1 MWFKDQKSGY
11 GDSYKPFYENY
22 FQFMKT
28 IKEEHRRIVNIL
40 SFSLIP
46 LAGFATDIYLPS
58 LPSMT
63 ISLHASASQIQLT
76 LLLFMASAGVSQ
88 LFVGSLLDSFGRY
101 RLSNSALFIFSIA
114 SFLIGLFPDLHV
126 LYLMRIVQ
134 GVAASFVLVARRAYF
149 MDTYSGDQLKRY
161 TSLFSII
168 WATAP
173 IIAPFLGGYLQKAFG
188 WQSSFYMLGILPL
201 VILVLTIKYG
211 GESAKDLQPLRVKP
225 LLGVYSSLLTTK
237 DFALA
242 LVILGLNYGMVLLFG
257 MASPFIIEHQW
268 HQTPVVTGYCALV
281 SGVAMMAG
289 GIISRSMLRI
299 PLEKKLPIA
308 LGIQLTSGA
317 FAIIISMSGL
327 TNIYVMMSFV
337 ILQHGVAGF
346 VFNNLFAY
354 SLGRFSRN
362 AGIVAGMTGGASY
375 IISSFSSYGT
385 ASFFAV
391 TNQTMLALGYLF
403 LNLCVVITY
412 SFFRK
417 EEMATVKKL
426 RYGLS

>member
-1 MWFKDQKSGY
+1 MT

-63 ISLHASASQIQLT
+63 ISLHASASQIQLS

-308 LGIQLTSGA
+308 LGVQLTSGA

-327 TNIYVMMSFV
+327 TNIYMMMSFV

-417 EEMATVKKL
+417 EEMATVQKL
-426 RYGLS
+426 RYGLN

>member
-1 MWFKDQKSGY
+1 M
-11 GDSYKPFYENY
+11 E
-22 FQFMKT
+22 T

-63 ISLHASASQIQLT
+63 VSLHASPSQIQLS

-101 RLSNSALFIFSIA
+101 KLSNGALLIFSIA
-114 SFLIGLFPDLHV
+114 SFFIGWFPNLHV

-134 GVAASFVLVARRAYF
+134 GVSAAFVLVARRAYF

-173 IIAPFLGGYLQKAFG
+173 IVAPFLGGYLQKAFG
-188 WQSSFYMLGILPL
+188 WQSSFYLLGTLPL
-201 VILVLTIKYG
+201 VILVLTLRYG
-211 GESAKDLQPLRVKP
+211 GESARDLQPLRLKP
-225 LLGVYSSLLTTK
+225 LLGVYGSILKTK
-237 DFALA
+237 DFALG

-268 HQTPVVTGYCALV
+268 HQTPVVTGYCALL
-281 SGVAMMAG
+281 SGVAMMMG
-289 GIISRSMLRI
+289 GIISRSMLRV

-308 LGIQLTSGA
+308 LAIQLASGA
-317 FAIIISMSGL
+317 FAITVSMLGL
-327 TNIYVMMSFV
+327 ASIYVMMSFV
-337 ILQHGVAGF
+337 MLQHGVAGF

-362 AGIVAGMTGGASY
+362 AGLVAGITGGASY

-385 ASFFAV
+385 TSFLTV
-391 TNQTMLALGYLF
+391 TNQTLLAVGYLF
-403 LNLCVVITY
+403 LNICIVITY
-412 SFFRK
+412 SLFRK
-417 EEMATVKKL
+417 EEMAT
-426 RYGLS
+426 

>member
-1 MWFKDQKSGY
+1 
-11 GDSYKPFYENY
+11 
-22 FQFMKT
+22 MKT
-28 IKEEHRRIVNIL
+28 IREEHRQIVNIL

-63 ISLHASASQIQLT
+63 ISLHASASQIQLS

-101 RLSNSALFIFSIA
+101 KLSNSALFIFSIS
-114 SFLIGLFPDLHV
+114 SFLIGLFPSLHV

-134 GVAASFVLVARRAYF
+134 GVSAAFVLVARRAYF

-161 TSLFSII
+161 TSMFSII

-188 WQSSFYMLGILPL
+188 WQASFYLLGLLPL
-201 VILVLTIKYG
+201 AILALTLKYG
-211 GESAKDLQPLRVKP
+211 GESAKDLQPLRLKP
-225 LLGVYSSLLTTK
+225 LLTVYSSVLTTK
-237 DFALA
+237 DFALG
-242 LVILGLNYGMVLLFG
+242 LIILGLNYGMVLLFG

-268 HQTPVVTGYCALV
+268 HQTPVITGYCALL
-281 SGVAMMAG
+281 SGVSMMAG
-289 GIISRSMLRI
+289 GIISRSMLKAR
-299 PLEKKLPIA
+299 LEKKLPVA
-308 LGIQLTSGA
+308 LGIQLASGA
-317 FAIIISMSGL
+317 FAIIVSMLGL

-337 ILQHGVAGF
+337 LLQHGVAGF

-354 SLGRFSRN
+354 CLGRFSRN

-385 ASFFAV
+385 ASFLGV
-391 TNQTMLALGYLF
+391 TNQTLLGVAYLF
-403 LNLCVVITY
+403 LNVCVVITY
-412 SFFRK
+412 SLFRK

-426 RYGLS
+426 RYGLN

>member
-1 MWFKDQKSGY
+1 
-11 GDSYKPFYENY
+11 
-22 FQFMKT
+22 MKT
-28 IKEEHRRIVNIL
+28 IREEHRQIVNIL

-63 ISLHASASQIQLT
+63 ISLHASASQIQLS

-101 RLSNSALFIFSIA
+101 KLSNSALFIFSIS
-114 SFLIGLFPDLHV
+114 SFLIGLFPGLHV

-134 GVAASFVLVARRAYF
+134 GVSAAFVLVARRAYF

-161 TSLFSII
+161 TSMFSII

-188 WQSSFYMLGILPL
+188 WQASFYLLGLLPL
-201 VILVLTIKYG
+201 AILALTLKYG
-211 GESAKDLQPLRVKP
+211 GESAKDLQPLRLKP
-225 LLGVYSSLLTTK
+225 LLTVYSSVLTTK
-237 DFALA
+237 DFALG
-242 LVILGLNYGMVLLFG
+242 LIILGLNYGMVLLFG

-268 HQTPVVTGYCALV
+268 HQTPVITGYCALL
-281 SGVAMMAG
+281 SGVSMMAG
-289 GIISRSMLRI
+289 GIISRSMLKAR
-299 PLEKKLPIA
+299 LEKKLPVA
-308 LGIQLTSGA
+308 LGIQLASGA
-317 FAIIISMSGL
+317 FAIIVSMLGL

-337 ILQHGVAGF
+337 LLQHGVAGF

-354 SLGRFSRN
+354 CLGRFSRN

-385 ASFFAV
+385 ASFLGV
-391 TNQTMLALGYLF
+391 TNQTLLGVAYLF
-403 LNLCVVITY
+403 LNVCVVITY
-412 SFFRK
+412 SLFRK

-426 RYGLS
+426 RYGLN

>member
-1 MWFKDQKSGY
+1 
-11 GDSYKPFYENY
+11 
-22 FQFMKT
+22 MKQ

-63 ISLHASASQIQLT
+63 ISLHASASQIQLS
-76 LLLFMASAGVSQ
+76 LLLFMASAGISQ

-101 RLSNSALFIFSIA
+101 KISNSALFIFSAA
-114 SFLIGLFPDLHV
+114 SFMIGLFPGLHV
-126 LYLMRIVQ
+126 LYAMRIVQ
-134 GVAASFVLVARRAYF
+134 GVAAAFVLVARRAYF
-149 MDTYSGDQLKRY
+149 MDTYSGDQLKHY

-173 IIAPFLGGYLQKAFG
+173 IVAPFLGGYLQNAFG
-188 WQSSFYMLGILPL
+188 WRSSFYLLGILPL
-201 VILVLTIKYG
+201 VILILTLIYG
-211 GESAKDLQPLRVKP
+211 GESAKDIQPLRLKP
-225 LLGVYSSLLTTK
+225 LIHIYGSVLTTK
-237 DFALA
+237 DFALG
-242 LVILGLNYGMVLLFG
+242 LVILGLNYGIVLLFG

-268 HQTPVVTGYCALV
+268 HQTPVVMGYCALV

-289 GIISRSMLRI
+289 GIISRSMLST
-299 PLEKKLPIA
+299 PLEKKLPVA
-308 LGIQLTSGA
+308 LGIQLASGA
-317 FAIIISMSGL
+317 CAITVSMLGL

-385 ASFFAV
+385 TSFLTV
-391 TNQTMLALGYLF
+391 TNQTLLAVGYLF
-403 LNLCVVITY
+403 LNICIVITY
-412 SFFRK
+412 SLFRK
-417 EEMATVKKL
+417 EEMATTKRL
-426 RYGLS
+426 RYGLN

>member
-1 MWFKDQKSGY
+1 MT

-63 ISLHASASQIQLT
+63 ISLHASASQIQLS

>member
-1 MWFKDQKSGY
+1 
-11 GDSYKPFYENY
+11 
-22 FQFMKT
+22 MKA
-28 IKEEHRRIVNIL
+28 IQEKHRRIVNIL

-63 ISLHASASQIQLT
+63 VSLHATASQIQLS
-76 LLLFMASAGVSQ
+76 LLLFMASAGISQ

-101 RLSNSALFIFSIA
+101 KLSNSSLFIFSVA
-114 SFLIGLFPDLHV
+114 SFMIGLFPDLHV

-134 GVAASFVLVARRAYF
+134 GISAAFVLVARRAYF
-149 MDTYSGDQLKRY
+149 MDTYSGDQLKHY

-173 IIAPFLGGYLQKAFG
+173 IVAPFLGGYLQKAFG
-188 WQSSFYMLGILPL
+188 WQSSFYLLGLLPL
-201 VILVLTIKYG
+201 VILVLTLKYG
-211 GESAKDLQPLRVKP
+211 GESAKDLQPLRLKP
-225 LLGVYSSLLTTK
+225 LLGVYGSILTTK
-237 DFALA
+237 DFALG

-268 HQTPVVTGYCALV
+268 HQTPVVTGYCALL
-281 SGVAMMAG
+281 SGVAMMMG
-289 GIISRSMLRI
+289 GIISRSMLRV

-308 LGIQLTSGA
+308 LAIQLASGA
-317 FAIIISMSGL
+317 FAITISMLGL
-327 TNIYVMMSFV
+327 ASIYVMMSFV
-337 ILQHGVAGF
+337 ILQHGVAGYM
-346 VFNNLFAY
+346 FNNLFAF

-385 ASFFAV
+385 VSFLAV
-391 TNQTMLALGYLF
+391 TNQTLLAAAYLF
-403 LNLCVVITY
+403 LNVCVVITY
-412 SFFRK
+412 SLFRR
-417 EEMATVKKL
+417 EEMATEKKL
-426 RYGLS
+426 RYGLN

>member
-1 MWFKDQKSGY
+1 
-11 GDSYKPFYENY
+11 
-22 FQFMKT
+22 MKT

-63 ISLHASASQIQLT
+63 ISLHASASQIQLS

-101 RLSNSALFIFSIA
+101 KLSNSALFIFSIG

-188 WQSSFYMLGILPL
+188 WQSSFYLLGILPL
-201 VILVLTIKYG
+201 VILALTLKYG
-211 GESAKDLQPLRVKP
+211 GESAKDLQRLRVKP
-225 LLGVYSSLLTTK
+225 LIAVYGSLLTTK

-257 MASPFIIEHQW
+257 MTSPFIIEHQW
-268 HQTPVVTGYCALV
+268 HQTPVVTGYCALL

-299 PLEKKLPIA
+299 SLEKKLPIA

-317 FAIIISMSGL
+317 FAIIISMLGL

-337 ILQHGVAGF
+337 MLQHGVAGF

-391 TNQTMLALGYLF
+391 TNQTLLALAYLF

-412 SFFRK
+412 SLFRK
-417 EEMATVKKL
+417 EEMATMKKL
-426 RYGLS
+426 RYGLN

>member
-1 MWFKDQKSGY
+1 
-11 GDSYKPFYENY
+11 
-22 FQFMKT
+22 MKT

-63 ISLHASASQIQLT
+63 ISLHASASQIQLS

-308 LGIQLTSGA
+308 LGVQLTSGA

-385 ASFFAV
+385 ASFFAA

>member
-1 MWFKDQKSGY
+1 MT

-63 ISLHASASQIQLT
+63 ISLHASASQIQLS

-317 FAIIISMSGL
+317 FAIIISVSGL

-385 ASFFAV
+385 ASFFAA

>member
-1 MWFKDQKSGY
+1 
-11 GDSYKPFYENY
+11 
-22 FQFMKT
+22 MKT

-63 ISLHASASQIQLT
+63 ISLHASASQIQLS

-268 HQTPVVTGYCALV
+268 HQTPVVTGCCALL

-317 FAIIISMSGL
+317 FAIIISVSGL

-417 EEMATVKKL
+417 EEMATVQKL
-426 RYGLS
+426 RYGLN

>member
-1 MWFKDQKSGY
+1 
-11 GDSYKPFYENY
+11 
-22 FQFMKT
+22 MKT
-28 IKEEHRRIVNIL
+28 IREEHRHIVNIL

-58 LPSMT
+58 LPAMT
-63 ISLHASASQIQLT
+63 VSLHATASQIQLS

-101 RLSNSALFIFSIA
+101 KLSNGSLFIFSIA
-114 SFLIGLFPDLHV
+114 SIMIGLLPDLHV

-134 GVAASFVLVARRAYF
+134 GVSAAFVLVARRAYF
-149 MDTYSGDQLKRY
+149 MDTYSGEQLKHY

-173 IIAPFLGGYLQKAFG
+173 IVAPFLGGYLQKAFG
-188 WQSSFYMLGILPL
+188 WQASFYLLGILPL
-201 VILVLTIKYG
+201 IILVLTLKYG
-211 GESAKDLQPLRVKP
+211 GESAKDLRPLRLKP
-225 LLGVYSSLLTTK
+225 LLDVYSSVLTTK
-237 DFALA
+237 DFALG

-268 HQTPVVTGYCALV
+268 HQTPVVTGYCALL
-281 SGVAMMAG
+281 SGVSMMAG

-299 PLEKKLPIA
+299 PLEKKLPMA
-308 LGIQLTSGA
+308 LGIQFASGA
-317 FAIIISMSGL
+317 FAIIVSMSGPA
-327 TNIYVMMSFV
+327 NIYVMMSFV
-337 ILQHGVAGF
+337 MVQHGVAGF

-375 IISSFSSYGT
+375 IISSFSSYAT
-385 ASFFAV
+385 TSFLGV
-391 TNQTMLALGYLF
+391 TNQTLLAVAYLF
-403 LNLCVVITY
+403 LNVCVVITY
-412 SFFRK
+412 SLFRK
-417 EEMATVKKL
+417 EEMATMKRM
-426 RYGLS
+426 RYGLN

>member
-1 MWFKDQKSGY
+1 
-11 GDSYKPFYENY
+11 
-22 FQFMKT
+22 MKI
-28 IKEEHRRIVNIL
+28 IKEEHRQIVNIL

-58 LPSMT
+58 LPAMT
-63 ISLHASASQIQLT
+63 VSLHATASQIQLS
-76 LLLFMASAGVSQ
+76 LLLFMASAGISQ

-101 RLSNSALFIFSIA
+101 KLSNSSLLIFSVA
-114 SFLIGLFPDLHV
+114 SIMIGLFPDLHV

-134 GVAASFVLVARRAYF
+134 GISAAFVLVARRAYF
-149 MDTYSGDQLKRY
+149 MDTYSGEQLKHY

-173 IIAPFLGGYLQKAFG
+173 IVAPFLGGYLQKAFG
-188 WQSSFYMLGILPL
+188 WQASFYLLGTLPL
-201 VILVLTIKYG
+201 VILVLTLRYG
-211 GESAKDLQPLRVKP
+211 GESAKDLQPLRLKP
-225 LLGVYSSLLTTK
+225 LLGVYSSILTTK
-237 DFALA
+237 DFALG

-268 HQTPVVTGYCALV
+268 HQTPVATGYCALL
-281 SGVAMMAG
+281 SGVAMMVG
-289 GIISRSMLRI
+289 GIISRSMLST

-308 LGIQLTSGA
+308 LAIQLASGA
-317 FAIIISMSGL
+317 FAITVSMLGL
-327 TNIYVMMSFV
+327 ANIYVMMSFV
-337 ILQHGVAGF
+337 MLQHGVAGF

-385 ASFFAV
+385 VSFLAV
-391 TNQTMLALGYLF
+391 TNQTLLAAAYLF
-403 LNLCVVITY
+403 LNVCVVITY
-412 SFFRK
+412 SLFRR
-417 EEMATVKKL
+417 EELATIRKL
-426 RYGLS
+426 RYGLN

>member
-1 MWFKDQKSGY
+1 VKAIQEK
-11 GDSYKPFYENY
+11 
-22 FQFMKT
+22 
-28 IKEEHRRIVNIL
+28 HRRIVNIL

-63 ISLHASASQIQLT
+63 VSLHATASQIQLS
-76 LLLFMASAGVSQ
+76 LLLFMASAGISQ

-101 RLSNSALFIFSIA
+101 KLSNSSLFIFSVA
-114 SFLIGLFPDLHV
+114 SFMIGLFPDLHV

-134 GVAASFVLVARRAYF
+134 GISAAFVLVARRAYF
-149 MDTYSGDQLKRY
+149 MDTYSGDQLKHY

-173 IIAPFLGGYLQKAFG
+173 IVAPFLGGYLQKAFG
-188 WQSSFYMLGILPL
+188 WQSSFYLLGLLPL
-201 VILVLTIKYG
+201 VILVLTLKYG
-211 GESAKDLQPLRVKP
+211 GESAKDLQPLRLKP
-225 LLGVYSSLLTTK
+225 LLGVYGSILTTK
-237 DFALA
+237 DFALG

-268 HQTPVVTGYCALV
+268 HQTPVVTGYCALL
-281 SGVAMMAG
+281 SGVAMMMG
-289 GIISRSMLRI
+289 GIISRSMLRV

-308 LGIQLTSGA
+308 LAIQLASGA
-317 FAIIISMSGL
+317 FAITVSMLGL
-327 TNIYVMMSFV
+327 ANIYVMMSFV
-337 ILQHGVAGF
+337 ILQHGVAGYM
-346 VFNNLFAY
+346 FNNLFAF

-385 ASFFAV
+385 VSFLTV
-391 TNQTMLALGYLF
+391 TNQTLLAAAYLF
-403 LNLCVVITY
+403 LNVCVVIIY
-412 SFFRK
+412 SLFRR
-417 EEMATVKKL
+417 EEMATEKKL
-426 RYGLS
+426 RYGLN

>member
-1 MWFKDQKSGY
+1 
-11 GDSYKPFYENY
+11 
-22 FQFMKT
+22 MKT
-28 IKEEHRRIVNIL
+28 IREEHRRIVNIL

-63 ISLHASASQIQLT
+63 ISLHATASQIQLS
-76 LLLFMASAGVSQ
+76 LLLFMASAGISQ

-101 RLSNSALFIFSIA
+101 KLSNSALFVFSIA
-114 SFLIGLFPDLHV
+114 SFLIGLFPSLHV

-134 GVAASFVLVARRAYF
+134 GVSAAFVLVARRAYF

-173 IIAPFLGGYLQKAFG
+173 IVAPFLGGYLQKAFG
-188 WQSSFYMLGILPL
+188 WQASFYLLGLLPL
-201 VILVLTIKYG
+201 TILALTLKYG

-225 LLGVYSSLLTTK
+225 LLGVYGSVLTTK
-237 DFALA
+237 DFALG
-242 LVILGLNYGMVLLFG
+242 LIILGLNYGMVLLFG

-268 HQTPVVTGYCALV
+268 HLTPIITGYCALL
-281 SGVAMMAG
+281 SGVSMMAG
-289 GIISRSMLRI
+289 GIISRSMLKA
-299 PLEKKLPIA
+299 PLEKKLPVA
-308 LGIQLTSGA
+308 LGIQLASGA
-317 FAIIISMSGL
+317 FAIIVSMLGL

-337 ILQHGVAGF
+337 LVQHGVAGF

-354 SLGRFSRN
+354 CLGRFSRN
-362 AGIVAGMTGGASY
+362 AGIVAGLTGGASY

-385 ASFFAV
+385 VSFLGV
-391 TNQTMLALGYLF
+391 TNQTLLGVAYLF
-403 LNLCVVITY
+403 LNVCVVITY
-412 SFFRK
+412 SLFRK

-426 RYGLS
+426 RYGLN

>member
-1 MWFKDQKSGY
+1 
-11 GDSYKPFYENY
+11 
-22 FQFMKT
+22 MKA
-28 IKEEHRRIVNIL
+28 IQEKHRRIVNIL

-63 ISLHASASQIQLT
+63 VSLHATASQIQLS
-76 LLLFMASAGVSQ
+76 LLLFMASAGISQ

-101 RLSNSALFIFSIA
+101 KLSNSSLFIFSVA
-114 SFLIGLFPDLHV
+114 SFMIGLFPDLHV

-134 GVAASFVLVARRAYF
+134 GISAAFVLVARRAYF
-149 MDTYSGDQLKRY
+149 MDTYSGDQLKHY

-173 IIAPFLGGYLQKAFG
+173 IVAPFLGGYLQKAFG
-188 WQSSFYMLGILPL
+188 WQSSFYLLGLLPL
-201 VILVLTIKYG
+201 VILVLTLKYG
-211 GESAKDLQPLRVKP
+211 GESAKDLQPLRLKP
-225 LLGVYSSLLTTK
+225 LLGVYGSILTTK
-237 DFALA
+237 DFALG

-268 HQTPVVTGYCALV
+268 HQTPVVTGYCALL
-281 SGVAMMAG
+281 SGVAMMMG
-289 GIISRSMLRI
+289 GIISRSMLRV

-308 LGIQLTSGA
+308 LAIQLASGA
-317 FAIIISMSGL
+317 FATTISLLGL
-327 TNIYVMMSFV
+327 ANIYVMMSFV
-337 ILQHGVAGF
+337 ILQHGVAGYM
-346 VFNNLFAY
+346 FNNLFAF

-385 ASFFAV
+385 VSFLAV
-391 TNQTMLALGYLF
+391 TNQTLLAAAYLF
-403 LNLCVVITY
+403 LNVCVVITY
-412 SFFRK
+412 SLFRR
-417 EEMATVKKL
+417 EEMATEKKL
-426 RYGLS
+426 RYGLN

>member
-1 MWFKDQKSGY
+1 M
-11 GDSYKPFYENY
+11 E
-22 FQFMKT
+22 T

-46 LAGFATDIYLPS
+46 LAGFATEIYLPS

-63 ISLHASASQIQLT
+63 SSLHASASQIQLS
-76 LLLFMASAGVSQ
+76 LLLFMASAGISQ

-101 RLSNSALFIFSIA
+101 KLSNSALFIFSAA

-134 GVAASFVLVARRAYF
+134 GVAASFFFVARRAYF
-149 MDTYSGDQLKRY
+149 MDTYSGDQLKHY

-242 LVILGLNYGMVLLFG
+242 LVILGLNYGMVLLF
-257 MASPFIIEHQW
+257 
-268 HQTPVVTGYCALV
+268 
-281 SGVAMMAG
+281 
-289 GIISRSMLRI
+289 
-299 PLEKKLPIA
+299 
-308 LGIQLTSGA
+308 
-317 FAIIISMSGL
+317 
-327 TNIYVMMSFV
+327 
-337 ILQHGVAGF
+337 
-346 VFNNLFAY
+346 
-354 SLGRFSRN
+354 
-362 AGIVAGMTGGASY
+362 
-375 IISSFSSYGT
+375 
-385 ASFFAV
+385 
-391 TNQTMLALGYLF
+391 
-403 LNLCVVITY
+403 
-412 SFFRK
+412 
-417 EEMATVKKL
+417 
-426 RYGLS
+426 

>member
-1 MWFKDQKSGY
+1 
-11 GDSYKPFYENY
+11 
-22 FQFMKT
+22 MKA
-28 IKEEHRRIVNIL
+28 IQEKHRRIVNIL

-63 ISLHASASQIQLT
+63 VSLHATASQIQLS
-76 LLLFMASAGVSQ
+76 LLLFMASAGISQ

-101 RLSNSALFIFSIA
+101 KLSNSSLFIFSVA
-114 SFLIGLFPDLHV
+114 SFMIGLFPDLHV

-134 GVAASFVLVARRAYF
+134 GISAAFVLVARRAYF
-149 MDTYSGDQLKRY
+149 MDTYSGDQLKHY

-173 IIAPFLGGYLQKAFG
+173 IVAPFLGGYLQKAFG
-188 WQSSFYMLGILPL
+188 WQSSFYLLGLLPL
-201 VILVLTIKYG
+201 VILVLTLKYG
-211 GESAKDLQPLRVKP
+211 GESAKDLQPLRLKP
-225 LLGVYSSLLTTK
+225 LLGVYGSILTTK
-237 DFALA
+237 DFALG

-268 HQTPVVTGYCALV
+268 HQTPVVTGYCALL
-281 SGVAMMAG
+281 SGVAMMMG
-289 GIISRSMLRI
+289 GIISRSMLRV

-308 LGIQLTSGA
+308 LAIQLASGA
-317 FAIIISMSGL
+317 FATTISLLGL
-327 TNIYVMMSFV
+327 ANIYVMMSFV
-337 ILQHGVAGF
+337 ILQHGVAGYM
-346 VFNNLFAY
+346 FNNLFAF

-385 ASFFAV
+385 VSFLTV
-391 TNQTMLALGYLF
+391 TNQTLLAAAYLF
-403 LNLCVVITY
+403 LNVCVVIIY
-412 SFFRK
+412 SLFRR
-417 EEMATVKKL
+417 EEMATEKKL
-426 RYGLS
+426 RYGLN

>member
-1 MWFKDQKSGY
+1 
-11 GDSYKPFYENY
+11 
-22 FQFMKT
+22 MKT

-63 ISLHASASQIQLT
+63 ISLHASASQIQLS
-76 LLLFMASAGVSQ
+76 LLLFMASAGVGQ

-134 GVAASFVLVARRAYF
+134 GIAASFVLVARRAYF

-201 VILVLTIKYG
+201 VILVLTLKYG

-225 LLGVYSSLLTTK
+225 LLGVYGSLLTTK

-242 LVILGLNYGMVLLFG
+242 LVILGLNYCMVLLFG

-268 HQTPVVTGYCALV
+268 HQTPVVTGCCALL

-317 FAIIISMSGL
+317 FAII
-327 TNIYVMMSFV
+327 
-337 ILQHGVAGF
+337 
-346 VFNNLFAY
+346 
-354 SLGRFSRN
+354 
-362 AGIVAGMTGGASY
+362 
-375 IISSFSSYGT
+375 
-385 ASFFAV
+385 
-391 TNQTMLALGYLF
+391 
-403 LNLCVVITY
+403 
-412 SFFRK
+412 
-417 EEMATVKKL
+417 
-426 RYGLS
+426 

>member
-1 MWFKDQKSGY
+1 VKAIQEK
-11 GDSYKPFYENY
+11 
-22 FQFMKT
+22 
-28 IKEEHRRIVNIL
+28 HRRIVNIL

-63 ISLHASASQIQLT
+63 VSLHATASQIQLS
-76 LLLFMASAGVSQ
+76 LLLFMASAGISQ

-101 RLSNSALFIFSIA
+101 KLSNSSLFIFSVA
-114 SFLIGLFPDLHV
+114 SFMIGLFPDLHV

-134 GVAASFVLVARRAYF
+134 GISAAFVLVARRAYF
-149 MDTYSGDQLKRY
+149 MDTYSGDQLKHY

-173 IIAPFLGGYLQKAFG
+173 IVAPFLGGYLQKAFG
-188 WQSSFYMLGILPL
+188 WQSSFYLLGLLPL
-201 VILVLTIKYG
+201 VILVLTLKYG
-211 GESAKDLQPLRVKP
+211 GESAKDLQPLRLKP
-225 LLGVYSSLLTTK
+225 LLGVYGSILTTK
-237 DFALA
+237 DFALG

-268 HQTPVVTGYCALV
+268 HQTPVVTGYCALL
-281 SGVAMMAG
+281 SGVAMMMG
-289 GIISRSMLRI
+289 GIISRSMLRV

-308 LGIQLTSGA
+308 LAIQLASGA
-317 FAIIISMSGL
+317 FATTISLLGL
-327 TNIYVMMSFV
+327 ANIYVMMSFV
-337 ILQHGVAGF
+337 ILQHGVAGYM
-346 VFNNLFAY
+346 FNNLFAF

-385 ASFFAV
+385 VSFLAV
-391 TNQTMLALGYLF
+391 TNQTLLAAAYLF
-403 LNLCVVITY
+403 LNVCVVITY
-412 SFFRK
+412 SLFRR
-417 EEMATVKKL
+417 EEMATEKKL
-426 RYGLS
+426 RYGLN

>member
-1 MWFKDQKSGY
+1 
-11 GDSYKPFYENY
+11 
-22 FQFMKT
+22 MKA
-28 IKEEHRRIVNIL
+28 IKEEHRRIVDIL

-63 ISLHASASQIQLT
+63 ISLHASAAQIQLS
-76 LLLFMASAGVSQ
+76 LLLFMVSAGFSQ

-101 RLSNSALFIFSIA
+101 KLSNGALFVFSIA
-114 SFLIGLFPDLHV
+114 SFLIGWFPNLHV
-126 LYLMRIVQ
+126 LYFMRVLQ
-134 GVAASFVLVARRAYF
+134 GIAASFVLVARRAYF
-149 MDTYSGDQLKRY
+149 MDTYSGDKLRHY

-173 IIAPFLGGYLQKAFG
+173 IVAPFLGGYLQKAFG
-188 WQSSFYMLGILPL
+188 WQASFYLLGMLPL
-201 VILVLTIKYG
+201 VILALTLKYG

-225 LLGVYSSLLTTK
+225 LLGVYGSLLTTK
-237 DFALA
+237 DFAWA
-242 LVILGLNYGMVLLFG
+242 LVLLGLNYGMVLLFG

-268 HQTPVVTGYCALV
+268 HQTPVVTGYCALF
-281 SGVAMMAG
+281 SGVAMMVG
-289 GIISRSMLRI
+289 GIISRSMLRT

-317 FAIIISMSGL
+317 FAIIVSMSGL

-337 ILQHGVAGF
+337 MLQHGVAGF
-346 VFNNLFAY
+346 VFNNLFSY

-362 AGIVAGMTGGASY
+362 AGIVAGMTGGTSY

-385 ASFFAV
+385 VSFFAV
-391 TNQTMLALGYLF
+391 TNQTLLALAYLF
-403 LNLCVVITY
+403 LNICAVITY
-412 SFFRK
+412 SLFRR
-417 EEMATVKKL
+417 EEMATIKRV
-426 RYGLS
+426 RYGLN

>member
-1 MWFKDQKSGY
+1 VKAIQEK
-11 GDSYKPFYENY
+11 
-22 FQFMKT
+22 
-28 IKEEHRRIVNIL
+28 HRRIVNIL

-63 ISLHASASQIQLT
+63 VSLHATASQIQLS
-76 LLLFMASAGVSQ
+76 LLLFMASAGISQ

-101 RLSNSALFIFSIA
+101 KLSNSSLFIFSVA
-114 SFLIGLFPDLHV
+114 SFMIGLFPDLHV

-134 GVAASFVLVARRAYF
+134 GISAAFVLVARRAYF
-149 MDTYSGDQLKRY
+149 MDTYSGDQLKHY

-173 IIAPFLGGYLQKAFG
+173 IVAPFLGGYLQKAFG
-188 WQSSFYMLGILPL
+188 WQSSFYLLGLLPL
-201 VILVLTIKYG
+201 VILVLTLKYG
-211 GESAKDLQPLRVKP
+211 GEAAKDLQPLRLKP
-225 LLGVYSSLLTTK
+225 LLGVYGSILKTK
-237 DFALA
+237 DFALG

-268 HQTPVVTGYCALV
+268 HQTPVVTGYCALL
-281 SGVAMMAG
+281 SGVAMMMG
-289 GIISRSMLRI
+289 GIISRSMLRV

-308 LGIQLTSGA
+308 LAIQLASGA
-317 FAIIISMSGL
+317 FAITVSMLGL
-327 TNIYVMMSFV
+327 ANIYVMMSFV
-337 ILQHGVAGF
+337 ILQHGVAGYM
-346 VFNNLFAY
+346 FNNLFAF

-385 ASFFAV
+385 VSFLAV
-391 TNQTMLALGYLF
+391 TNQTLLAAAYLF
-403 LNLCVVITY
+403 LNVCVVITY
-412 SFFRK
+412 SLFRR
-417 EEMATVKKL
+417 EEMATEKKL
-426 RYGLS
+426 RYGLN

>member
-1 MWFKDQKSGY
+1 VKAIQEK
-11 GDSYKPFYENY
+11 
-22 FQFMKT
+22 
-28 IKEEHRRIVNIL
+28 HRRIVNIL

-63 ISLHASASQIQLT
+63 VSLHATASQIQLS
-76 LLLFMASAGVSQ
+76 LLLFMASAGISQ

-101 RLSNSALFIFSIA
+101 KLSNSSLFIFSVA
-114 SFLIGLFPDLHV
+114 SFMIGLFPDLHV

-134 GVAASFVLVARRAYF
+134 GISAAFVLVARRAYF
-149 MDTYSGDQLKRY
+149 MDTYSGDQLKHY

-173 IIAPFLGGYLQKAFG
+173 IVAPFLGGYLQKAFG
-188 WQSSFYMLGILPL
+188 WQSSFYLLGLLPL
-201 VILVLTIKYG
+201 VILVLTLKYG
-211 GESAKDLQPLRVKP
+211 GESAKDLQPLRLKP
-225 LLGVYSSLLTTK
+225 LLGVYGSILTTK
-237 DFALA
+237 DFALG

-268 HQTPVVTGYCALV
+268 HQTPVATGYCALL
-281 SGVAMMAG
+281 SGVAMMVG
-289 GIISRSMLRI
+289 GIISRSMLSI

-308 LGIQLTSGA
+308 LAIQLASGA
-317 FAIIISMSGL
+317 FAITVSMLGL
-327 TNIYVMMSFV
+327 ANIYVMMSFV
-337 ILQHGVAGF
+337 MLQHGVAGF

-385 ASFFAV
+385 VSFLAV
-391 TNQTMLALGYLF
+391 TNQTLLAAAYLF
-403 LNLCVVITY
+403 LNVCVVITY
-412 SFFRK
+412 SLFRR
-417 EEMATVKKL
+417 EELATIRKL
-426 RYGLS
+426 RYGLN